1 MEGKRNRPGFSCFFA
16 NRANLK
22 NRVHSFNMSDHSSDD
37 SSGAEGGDTYQVEK
51 VLKKRVIKGGKV
63 EYYIK
68 WKGYEGNND
77 NTWEP
82 EENCDC
88 PDLIRQYEEMA
99 KQTEEK
105 KKQRTSTAEAK
116 KRKAPAKSKSVEK
129 ERSKDRSVKRDSATP
144 SNGAGSSKGKVQQ
157 SSKDFVISS
166 SSDSEQEDEPADKKS
181 CPPPDNHSSPLAD
194 PEEGK
199 LYKLEEGNKVDTVL
213 GVRRGQSVVALVR
226 YMDDQYE
233 LVPTPLLV
241 KHDPA
246 KLVDY
251 YEKHLRF
258 F

>member
-1 MEGKRNRPGFSCFFA
+1 
-16 NRANLK
+16 
-22 NRVHSFNMSDHSSDD
+22 
-37 SSGAEGGDTYQVEK
+37 
-51 VLKKRVIKGGKV
+51 
-63 EYYIK
+63 
-68 WKGYEGNND
+68 
-77 NTWEP
+77 
-82 EENCDC
+82 
-88 PDLIRQYEEMA
+88 
-99 KQTEEK
+99 
-105 KKQRTSTAEAK
+105 
-116 KRKAPAKSKSVEK
+116 SVEK

-166 SSDSEQEDEPADKKS
+166 SSDSEQEDEVCTFKIKHSKSICSPRIRSPARLRTTIHLHWRTLRRAS
-181 CPPPDNHSSPLAD
+181 CT
-194 PEEGK
+194 G
-199 LYKLEEGNKVDTVL
+199 KLEEGNKVDTVL

>member
-1 MEGKRNRPGFSCFFA
+1 
-16 NRANLK
+16 
-22 NRVHSFNMSDHSSDD
+22 MSDHSSDD